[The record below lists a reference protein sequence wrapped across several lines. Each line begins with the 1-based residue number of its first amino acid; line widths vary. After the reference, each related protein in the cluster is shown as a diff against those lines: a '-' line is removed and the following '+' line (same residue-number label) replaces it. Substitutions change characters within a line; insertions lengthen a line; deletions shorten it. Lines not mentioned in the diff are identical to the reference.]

1 MQSHIRKTDYI
12 KNVAV
17 NEQLYLKKTLQDAYK
32 ALKKIG
38 LSLFLAYSKQ

>member
-17 NEQLYLKKTLQDAYK
+17 NEQVFLKKTLQDVYK
-32 ALKKIG
+32 ALKKNG
-38 LSLFLAYSKQ
+38 LSLFLVHSKH